1 MQLVRLPYVAWNLF
15 RKVALVALPLASSSC
30 GGGSPATPQGTTAP
44 VPTPSTPAGSGG
56 CALGKG
62 DAAASCGRSAPQF
75 GASVMGAIDG
85 LVAARPDLFD
95 KQDESEPGSGQ
106 FKVRSE
112 DDYLDGVIDR
122 LRGAGFCADRAINR
136 ENIQL
141 KSSNDFS
148 EEWDIISSAGYI
160 RRDPGAYRQS
170 CTPAA
175 FPVDPSDLV
184 AEVRVGFF
192 SYECQPGVTPPD
204 KATGWLRVGCD
215 GFVTA
220 TPKLRDGHDV
230 PPWIHG
236 TDIRWELREGQSNVL
251 VEDDPRFGNVFN
263 KYLHP
268 TGQIGGFI
276 RCATVLGKVGCLNG
290 RTVE

>member
-1 MQLVRLPYVAWNLF
+1 MQLVRLPFVVWRIV
-15 RKVALVALPLASSSC
+15 RKIAFVALPLASSSC
-30 GGGSPATPQGTTAP
+30 GGGSPATPPTTTAP
-44 VPTPSTPAGSGG
+44 QPTPSAPSGSSG
-56 CALGKG
+56 CPLGKG
-62 DAAASCGRSAPQF
+62 DAAASCGKSEPQF
-75 GASVMGAIDG
+75 GTAVMGAVDA

-95 KQDESEPGSGQ
+95 KQDESDPGSGQ
-106 FKVRSE
+106 FKGLNE
-112 DDYLDGVIDR
+112 DGYLDGVIEH

-141 KSSNDFS
+141 KRSNDFS

-160 RRDPGAYRQS
+160 RRDPGTYRQS

-175 FPVDPSDLV
+175 FPVDPADLV

-192 SYECQPGVTPPD
+192 SYECLAGVTPPE
-204 KATGWLRVGCD
+204 KTTGWLRLGCD

-236 TDIRWELREGQSNVL
+236 TDIKWELRGGETNVL
-251 VEDDPRFGNVFN
+251 VEDDPRFGNPFN

-268 TGQIGGFI
+268 TGQLGGFVL
-276 RCATVLGKVGCLNG
+276 CATVLGKTGCLNG
-290 RTVE
+290 RTVP